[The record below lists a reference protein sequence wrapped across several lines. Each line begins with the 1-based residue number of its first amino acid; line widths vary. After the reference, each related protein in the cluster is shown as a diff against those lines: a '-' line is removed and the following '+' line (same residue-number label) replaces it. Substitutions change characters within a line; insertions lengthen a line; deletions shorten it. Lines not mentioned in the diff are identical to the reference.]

1 MVAQLQ
7 GVVASID
14 DANEEMKA
22 EMREQMT
29 PGKDALASLAA
40 AVEGKKAMVQEV
52 AGEINEQKKRVTEQV
67 RAEREP
73 LSNPVVFPAR
83 L

>member
-1 MVAQLQ
+1 MDRAMVAQLQ

-67 RAEREP
+67 RVTGDRT
-73 LSNPVVFPAR
+73 
-83 L
+83 